1 MVREVLYWFSWFSRF
16 SRFFGFPGFPG
27 FPGFLGCVGFLLGKV
42 GHLPV
47 SAGVGVG
54 LQGIVGY
61 SL

>member
-1 MVREVLYWFSWFSRF
+1 MK
-16 SRFFGFPGFPG
+16 FFTGFLGFPGFPG
-27 FPGFLGCVGFLLGKV
+27 FLGFLGCVGFLLGKV